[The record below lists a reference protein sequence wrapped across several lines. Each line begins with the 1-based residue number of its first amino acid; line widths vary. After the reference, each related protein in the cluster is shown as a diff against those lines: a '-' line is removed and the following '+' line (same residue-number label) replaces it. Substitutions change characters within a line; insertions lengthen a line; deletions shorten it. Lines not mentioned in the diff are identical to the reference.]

1 MFSPMNSE
9 TFLLDSGFF
18 GWLYKIL
25 TPIEWLMTQIMVLF
39 HKFLVL
45 IGMPSEGVSWI
56 LSIIL
61 LVLVVH
67 ACILPIFVRQ
77 IKSMRKMQ
85 ALQPKM
91 QHIQNKYKGKK
102 DPASREAMSREMTK
116 LYQDNGANPAGSCLP
131 MLIQGPVFMC
141 MFYTLS
147 AIQYIANGKRAPLG
161 AFDKATAQDFAN
173 TSFFGVNITN
183 NFGMASVSGKVVIG
197 IFVALMCAA
206 MWFMQFNNMRK
217 NLPRAQM
224 EGQQY
229 KMQQAM
235 TWIFPIMYIFSGFTM
250 PFAVLIYWLTNNIA
264 NMVRSMW
271 QVYTF
276 PTPGSPAAE
285 EKEVRD
291 HEHENA
297 RRERAGEISLEEE
310 ELVQAKEQAEHR
322 EDQGYQRQQP
332 KRKKRK
338 K

>member
-1 MFSPMNSE
+1 M
-9 TFLLDSGFF
+9 
-18 GWLYKIL
+18 
-25 TPIEWLMTQIMVLF
+25 
-39 HKFLVL
+39 
-45 IGMPSEGVSWI
+45 
-56 LSIIL
+56 
-61 LVLVVH
+61 
-67 ACILPIFVRQ
+67 A
-77 IKSMRKMQ
+77 
-85 ALQPKM
+85 
-91 QHIQNKYKGKK
+91 
-102 DPASREAMSREMTK
+102 
-116 LYQDNGANPAGSCLP
+116 
-131 MLIQGPVFMC
+131 
-141 MFYTLS
+141 
-147 AIQYIANGKRAPLG
+147 KRAPLG

>member
-1 MFSPMNSE
+1 MNSE

-147 AIQYIANGKRAPLG
+147 AIQYIANGKA
-161 AFDKATAQDFAN
+161 
-173 TSFFGVNITN
+173 
-183 NFGMASVSGKVVIG
+183 
-197 IFVALMCAA
+197 CAA
-206 MWFMQFNNMRK
+206 
-217 NLPRAQM
+217 
-224 EGQQY
+224 
-229 KMQQAM
+229 
-235 TWIFPIMYIFSGFTM
+235 
-250 PFAVLIYWLTNNIA
+250 
-264 NMVRSMW
+264 
-271 QVYTF
+271 
-276 PTPGSPAAE
+276 
-285 EKEVRD
+285 
-291 HEHENA
+291 
-297 RRERAGEISLEEE
+297 RRLR
-310 ELVQAKEQAEHR
+310 
-322 EDQGYQRQQP
+322 
-332 KRKKRK
+332 
-338 K
+338 